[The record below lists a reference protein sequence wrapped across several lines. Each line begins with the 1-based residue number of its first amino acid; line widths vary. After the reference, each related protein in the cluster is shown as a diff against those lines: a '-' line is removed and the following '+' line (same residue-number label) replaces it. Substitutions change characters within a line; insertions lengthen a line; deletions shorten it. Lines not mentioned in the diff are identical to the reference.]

1 MCGIYMHIGRLEFCT
16 LCCIYVRRVELM
28 FYVGLFGKSGV
39 GKTTWLASHL
49 QYIPTETLG
58 IETRSVR
65 FDGVNFIFH
74 DTSGK
79 IQYDTLLESTIPE
92 VNGVILMYD
101 TSDWSSFALSLL
113 WLKQFMGRE
122 DTYCALLG
130 VPNEPRI
137 ISSVDVALAVKPWIR
152 QQKKIWYDELEKTS
166 FRSILRFFIKSKKN
180 N

>member
-92 VNGVILMYD
+92 VNGVVLMYD

-166 FRSILRFFIKSKKN
+166 FRSIMRFFIKSKKN